1 MENQEI
7 IYKELA
13 SYPGY
18 YAGSDGEIYD
28 SKRSKLWKEK
38 IQRKNYVH
46 IDGDMLP
53 VDMLIYSTFIGE
65 VPKGHMIMHARM
77 YVDTPDTLTLKDKK
91 EYQKECRDKDR
102 INAVQDILRSIKD
115 EREKCKGIYLSLQLA
130 VRNYEKALQ
139 SLYKFEQE
147 EGAEFMQL
155 VKEILLK
162 TNSAK

>member
-1 MENQEI
+1 MKNQESNQI
-7 IYKELA
+7 ELVN
-13 SYPGY
+13 YPGY
-18 YAGSDGEIYD
+18 YACADGEIYD
-28 SKRSKLWKEK
+28 SNGNKLKKERV
-38 IQRKNYVH
+38 QRKNYVH

-53 VDMLIYSTFIGE
+53 VDALIYSTFNGE
-65 VPKGHMIMHARM
+65 VPKTHIIMHERM
-77 YVDTPDTLTLKDKK
+77 YVDTPETLTLKDKK